1 MLTACGSAEKRE
13 PAETSDRTAAATPPS
28 TPETK
33 PAAKPLATGPRG
45 GAYYLDDGP
54 GDNPPPD
61 LDKIPDAIPKL
72 EPLNRGTAR
81 PYSVMGRSYTPMTT
95 LGPYRARGTATWYG
109 RRYHGLKT
117 SSGEP
122 YDMYAMTAAHTIL
135 PIPSYVRVTSLAN
148 GRTVV
153 VRVNDRGPF
162 IGDRLIDLSYTAA
175 WKLGLLASGSG
186 LNGRG
191 GVGTHCDDRRARCDR
206 RAHDGA
212 AAEDRLHSDDA
223 LFDVD
228 SVGDD
233 ATAGAHRKAA
243 RDLFALGGGSDQ
255 HRGRR
260 DVGHE
265 LGQNGD
271 LGGHDRRCERSVV
284 GHVHLRGAVLR
295 YRGDDLCCT
304 RADHDGA
311 RAAVTRRQG
320 QEFQRHLLDDAVGVV
335 DQNEDLCRHGGFS

>member
-186 LNGRG
+186 LVEVELIVPGSGNAGPRPPSAETPVTASVSRTETPTGEPVLPMTSRWG
-191 GVGTHCDDRRARCDR
+191 GLYIQLGAFGSQDNADNYLARMKAQLDWLALKLHVFPRDGLFRIHAGPFASPAEARVAADRI
-206 RAHDGA
+206 
-212 AAEDRLHSDDA
+212 SQ
-223 LFDVD
+223 
-228 SVGDD
+228 
-233 ATAGAHRKAA
+233 
-243 RDLFALGGGSDQ
+243 ALGIKTI
-255 HRGRR
+255 
-260 DVGHE
+260 
-265 LGQNGD
+265 
-271 LGGHDRRCERSVV
+271 
-284 GHVHLRGAVLR
+284 VLSR
-295 YRGDDLCCT
+295 
-304 RADHDGA
+304 
-311 RAAVTRRQG
+311 
-320 QEFQRHLLDDAVGVV
+320 
-335 DQNEDLCRHGGFS
+335 